1 MVKKLSYKKFY
12 QWLDTCPVSWNETN
26 HPTSGMTSVTF
37 DLEKVLTKEKPKDT
51 PQKEWVRGHKKWR
64 KQQAENL
71 HAQNSERFVDYEKKS
86 D

>member
-37 DLEKVLTKEKPKDT
+37 DLEKVLTKEKPK
-51 PQKEWVRGHKKWR
+51 VKKIVLTTTKLFFFSISFSR
-64 KQQAENL
+64 DVPEM
-71 HAQNSERFVDYEKKS
+71 
-86 D
+86 